1 MGFSVPLCR
10 CCAALCGMRL
20 ACLALAGIT
29 PPALVQEVMA
39 MDALCAI
46 PVSLWIVSHFET
58 LPVCVQGNQVIGRYA
73 GVQSLIRCCLSTR
86 HIARC

>member
-1 MGFSVPLCR
+1 M
-10 CCAALCGMRL
+10 
-20 ACLALAGIT
+20 

-58 LPVCVQGNQVIGRYA
+58 LPVCVQGNQVIDSWSSIFNPLLSFNQAHCEMLG
-73 GVQSLIRCCLSTR
+73 IRCNFFPWRLYTV
-86 HIARC
+86 